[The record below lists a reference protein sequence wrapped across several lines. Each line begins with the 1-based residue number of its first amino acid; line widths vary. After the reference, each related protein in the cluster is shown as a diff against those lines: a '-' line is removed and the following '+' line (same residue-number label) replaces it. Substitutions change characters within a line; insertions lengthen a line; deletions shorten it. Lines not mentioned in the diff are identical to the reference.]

1 VLIRSTKENVSQ
13 TIPFVQLM
21 GRFVHHYN
29 LYDLM
34 SLNKFQC
41 KKTKYFGQDDG
52 GVKDEHVKEEKLAE
66 YLSNKQKQLLRQKQ
80 LQVG

>member
-1 VLIRSTKENVSQ
+1 
-13 TIPFVQLM
+13 M
-21 GRFVHHYN
+21 GKFIHVYN

-52 GVKDEHVKEEKLAE
+52 GVKDETIKEEKLAE
-66 YLSNKQKQLLRQKQ
+66 YLSNKQK
-80 LQVG
+80 